1 MKIAVV
7 GAGLAGLSAAIAL
20 KEYANV
26 VVFEKESVGGL
37 AASYCRGYCIEK
49 FYHHCFRG
57 DKALL
62 EMIKK
67 LGLSG
72 KLVWKVAR
80 IGYAVGGKIYPL
92 NTPFEILRYPHMSL
106 VDKVK
111 LAFFTI
117 RSRKRDYT
125 KADNIGVV
133 DGIRS
138 ELGERL
144 LNSFFMPLLK
154 AKFGESYSE
163 VSYAWLLARVSI
175 RSNRKYNGEELGYLR
190 HGFHQLIERMRED
203 IEIRGEVA
211 KIEKSAG
218 WVVNGEHFD
227 AVVYTAPLPLLDEK
241 LKRAAGVQ
249 DVKYQSS
256 VCALI
261 GAKES
266 VTEDLYWT
274 NVDNCIFGAIIEH
287 THFMPFEDYGEHV
300 IYLASYSSPSGW
312 LFNAGSD
319 ELKKIYLRDV
329 ARFGLKEE
337 DVNWIKIFKAKYSG
351 PVYERGY
358 LNRITPYRTALKGL
372 YIAGMTSKPNYPE
385 RSMNGSI
392 RAGIEV
398 AEVIK
403 GDLGLV

>member
-1 MKIAVV
+1 VKIAVV

-37 AASYCRGYCIEK
+37 ASSYCRGYCIEK

-57 DKALL
+57 DAALL
-62 EMIKK
+62 EMIRK
-67 LGLSG
+67 LGLSS
-72 KLVWKVAR
+72 KLIWKVAK
-80 IGYAVGGKIYPL
+80 IGYAIGGKIYPL

-106 VDKVK
+106 ADKAR
-111 LAFFTI
+111 LAIFTI

-125 KADNIGVV
+125 KADNVGVV
-133 DGIRS
+133 DGIRN

-144 LNSFFMPLLK
+144 LNNFFMPLLK

-175 RSNRKYNGEELGYLR
+175 RSNRKYSGEELGYLR
-190 HGFHQLIERMRED
+190 HGFHQLVERMRERV
-203 IEIRGEVA
+203 EIRSKAA

-218 WVVNGEHFD
+218 WVVNGERFD

-241 LKRAAGVQ
+241 IRRAAGIP

-274 NVDNCIFGAIIEH
+274 NVDSCIFGAIIEH
-287 THFMPFEDYGEHV
+287 THFMPFEDYGEHL

-312 LFNAGSD
+312 LFNAGSN
-319 ELKKIYLRDV
+319 ELKRLYLKDV
-329 ARFGLKEE
+329 ARFGLKGK
-337 DVNWIKIFKAKYSG
+337 DVNWIEIFKARYSG
-351 PVYERGY
+351 PIYEKGY
-358 LNRITPYRTALKGL
+358 LNKITPYKTALKGF

-392 RAGIEV
+392 KAGMEV

-403 GDLGLV
+403 SDLGLV